1 MYSHILIAVDG
12 SELAEKA
19 LTQGI
24 MLGKALGSTVTVVTV
39 MEPPAMIGGTY
50 GAFGSVGYDPI
61 PELIESQKKQS
72 EGILSKAVEA
82 AKGSGVEVKTLL
94 VENSF
99 PAEGIIAAADDIKA
113 ELIVMAS
120 HGRRGFGRLLLGSQ
134 TSNVLAQSKIPVLVT
149 R

>member
-1 MYSHILIAVDG
+1 MYSQILIAVDG
-12 SELAEKA
+12 SELSERA
-19 LTQGI
+19 LTQGLT
-24 MLGKALGSTVTVVTV
+24 LGKALGSAVTVVTV

-72 EGILSKAVEA
+72 QEILTKAA
-82 AKGSGVEVKTLL
+82 ATASASGAEVKTLL

-99 PAEGIIAAADDIKA
+99 PAEGIIAAAEDVKA